1 MLQQF
6 GFTQYESQVYQSL
19 ITVDQPL
26 DATGIV
32 KRSEV
37 PRSKVYEVLHRL
49 SEKGLILEST
59 VEKKRLYTALSLD
72 ATIEKLKADF
82 ESNVQKLKDTQIKET
97 LSDDR
102 VWTLKDNHSIQSILK
117 DLLHQAERSIVISG
131 WADDLTL
138 YLPILEEKFSQG
150 VNINIHVI
158 GEITTNIPNISTL
171 IPDQEHAHLEKSRI
185 LIVDEQEVIFA
196 GIEEL
201 KWQAIRTQSQPL
213 VKFFTEFFYHDVAL
227 TKITQKY
234 RDIVMDD
241 EEVREVLLN
250 LRY

>member
-59 VEKKRLYTALSLD
+59 VEKKRLYSALPLD

-82 ESNVQKLKDTQIKET
+82 ESNVQKLKNTQIKQT
-97 LSDDR
+97 VRDDR
-102 VWTLKDNHSIQSILK
+102 IWTLKDNHSIQSLMK
-117 DLLHQAERSIVISG
+117 DLLQQAERSIVISG
-131 WADDLTL
+131 WSEDLSL
-138 YLPILEEKFSQG
+138 YLPILEEKYSQG
-150 VNINIHVI
+150 LNINIHVI
-158 GEITTNIPNISTL
+158 GEITTIIQNVSTL
-171 IPDQEHAHLEKSRI
+171 IPDTQHTQLEKSRI
-185 LIVDEQEVIFA
+185 LIVDEQEMIFA
-196 GIEEL
+196 GIEES
-201 KWQAIRTQSQPL
+201 KWLAIRTQSHPL

-234 RDIVMDD
+234 SDIVMND

>member
-19 ITVDQPL
+19 VTVEEPL
-26 DATGIV
+26 DATAIV

-49 SEKGLILEST
+49 GEKGLILEST
-59 VEKKRLYTALSLD
+59 VEKKRLYSALPLE

-82 ESNVQKLKDTQIKET
+82 EFNVQQLKNVQIKNT
-97 LSDDR
+97 VRDDR
-102 VWTLKDNHSIQSILK
+102 VWTLKDNHSIQA
-117 DLLHQAERSIVISG
+117 LLLELLQQAEASIVISG

-138 YLPILEEKFSQG
+138 YLPILEEKFEQG
-150 VNINIHVI
+150 LNINIHVI
-158 GEITTNIPNISTL
+158 GEIKTNIPNVSTL
-171 IPDQEHAHLEKSRI
+171 IPDLQHTHLEKSRI
-185 LIVDEQEVIFA
+185 LIVDEQELIFA
-196 GIEEL
+196 GIEES
-201 KWQAIRTQSQPL
+201 KWQAIRTQSNPL